1 MTKQIDMD
9 KDIKFQNGFLLVLS
23 YLKGD
28 QIIEKKFK
36 NKNSFLMLATNKKQ
50 DRAYF
55 LPVTKRDLDSEQIQV
70 DLDKLDFIGKIRS
83 IHWQKNDDKK
93 IFVHDFKKPGSL
105 YVNKKK
111 SIFCVT
117 ANRKL
122 WTLKNGFN

>member
-1 MTKQIDMD
+1 MIKQIDMD
-9 KDIKFQNGFLLVLS
+9 KDIKLQNGFLLVLS

-28 QIIEKKFK
+28 QIIEKKFN

-55 LPVTKRDLDSEQIQV
+55 VPVTKRDLESYKIEIEIE
-70 DLDKLDFIGKIRS
+70 KLVLIGKIRS
-83 IHWQKNDDKK
+83 IHWQKNADKK

-105 YVNKKK
+105 YSNKQK